1 MSFAGVHG
9 KIRMQKILSIEPNR
23 KTAAAIAKEL
33 SDRGFKPST
42 AHDGQEGLVAI
53 LKEKPDLVLC
63 DIDLP
68 IMSGFEVLE
77 RLIDIAPRFGR
88 MPFVF
93 MTGQAGRKHEL
104 KGRQLGADDYIR
116 KPIDFDILAA
126 IINARLAGVARTKV
140 WSELVKL
147 NSREIEVLTSV
158 ARGQRSAEIAKKLG
172 IAKRTVDF
180 HLDNARIKLGATTR
194 AQAVVK
200 AVAGGMIEP

>member
-1 MSFAGVHG
+1 MA
-9 KIRMQKILSIEPNR
+9 RMRKQKILSIEANH
-23 KTAAAIAKEL
+23 KTATAIAKEL
-33 SDRGFKPST
+33 SGRGFELTT

-63 DIDLP
+63 DVDLP
-68 IMSGFEVLE
+68 IISGFEMLE

-93 MTGQAGRKHEL
+93 MTRQTDRKHEL
-104 KGRQLGADDYIR
+104 EGRQLGADGYIK

-140 WSELVKL
+140 WSEHVKL
-147 NSREIEVLTSV
+147 NSREVEVLTLV
-158 ARGQRSAEIAKKLG
+158 AQGQRSAQIAKELG

-180 HLDNARIKLGATTR
+180 HLDNARIKLGAATR

-200 AVAGGMIEP
+200 AVAGGVIEP

>member
-1 MSFAGVHG
+1 MSFGECMA
-9 KIRMQKILSIEPNR
+9 RMRKQKILSIEPNR
-23 KTAAAIAKEL
+23 KTATAIAKEL
-33 SDRGFKPST
+33 SDRGFKLST

-68 IMSGFEVLE
+68 IMSGFELLE
-77 RLIDIAPRFGR
+77 RLVDIAPRFGR

-93 MTGQAGRKHEL
+93 MTRQTDRKHEL
-104 KGRQLGADDYIR
+104 EGRQLGADDYIK

-140 WSELVKL
+140 WSEHVKL
-147 NSREIEVLTSV
+147 NSREIEVLTFV
-158 ARGQRSAEIAKKLG
+158 ARGQRSAQIATKLG

-180 HLDNARIKLGATTR
+180 HLDNARIKLGAATR

-200 AVAGGMIEP
+200 AAAGGVIEP

>member
-1 MSFAGVHG
+1 MSFEGGMV
-9 KIRMQKILSIEPNR
+9 KTRMQKILSIEPNR
-23 KTAAAIAKEL
+23 KTATAIAKEL
-33 SDRGFKPST
+33 SDRGFKPSS

-53 LKEKPDLVLC
+53 LKEKPDLVVC

-68 IMSGFEVLE
+68 VMSGFEVLE

-147 NSREIEVLTSV
+147 NSREIEVLTLV
-158 ARGQRSAEIAKKLG
+158 ARGQRSAQIAKKLV
-172 IAKRTVDF
+172 IAKRTVEKTVEEHQDQGEADGNDD
-180 HLDNARIKLGATTR
+180 H
-194 AQAVVK
+194 
-200 AVAGGMIEP
+200 

>member
-1 MSFAGVHG
+1 MA
-9 KIRMQKILSIEPNR
+9 RMRKQKILSIEANH
-23 KTAAAIAKEL
+23 KTATAIAKEL
-33 SDRGFKPST
+33 SGRGFELTT

-63 DIDLP
+63 DVDLP
-68 IMSGFEVLE
+68 IISGFEMLE

-93 MTGQAGRKHEL
+93 MTRQTDRKHEL
-104 KGRQLGADDYIR
+104 EGRQLGADDYIK

-140 WSELVKL
+140 WSEHVKL
-147 NSREIEVLTSV
+147 NSREVEVLTLV
-158 ARGQRSAEIAKKLG
+158 AQGQRSAQIAKELG

-180 HLDNARIKLGATTR
+180 HLDNARIKLGAATR

-200 AVAGGMIEP
+200 AVAGGVIEP

>member
-1 MSFAGVHG
+1 MSFEGGMV
-9 KIRMQKILSIEPNR
+9 KTRMQKILSIEPNR
-23 KTAAAIAKEL
+23 KTATAIAKERR
-33 SDRGFKPST
+33 DRGFKPSS
-42 AHDGQEGLVAI
+42 ADDGEEGLVAFV
-53 LKEKPDLVLC
+53 KEKPDCVLC
-63 DIDLP
+63 DIDLL

-147 NSREIEVLTSV
+147 KSREIEVLTLV
-158 ARGQRSAEIAKKLG
+158 ARGQRSAQIAKKRKLRCSPS
-172 IAKRTVDF
+172 RT
-180 HLDNARIKLGATTR
+180 R
-194 AQAVVK
+194 
-200 AVAGGMIEP
+200 

>member
-1 MSFAGVHG
+1 MSFEGGMV
-9 KIRMQKILSIEPNR
+9 KTRMQKILSIEPNR
-23 KTAAAIAKEL
+23 KTATAFAREL
-33 SDRGFKPST
+33 SDRGFRPSS

-68 IMSGFEVLE
+68 VMSGFEVLE

-93 MTGQAGRKHEL
+93 MTSQTDRKHEL
-104 KGRQLGADDYIR
+104 MGRQLGADDYIK

-147 NSREIEVLTSV
+147 NSRETEVLTLV
-158 ARGQRSAEIAKKLG
+158 ARGQKSAQIAIKLG
-172 IAKRTVDF
+172 IVKRTVDF
-180 HLDNARIKLGATTR
+180 HLDNARIKLGAATR
-194 AQAVVK
+194 AQAVVS
-200 AVAGGMIEP
+200 AVAGGLIEP